1 MLGGLD
7 MGPGKPEHIFATTG
21 PLPLFAGGNA
31 DVDIEMLQ
39 SARFALLVDHDD
51 EEREFS
57 YTAGA
62 ESALRMAEK
71 LGWTVVSMKNDWITV
86 FDKDVA

>member
-1 MLGGLD
+1 
-7 MGPGKPEHIFATTG
+7 
-21 PLPLFAGGNA
+21 
-31 DVDIEMLQ
+31 MLQ